1 MSMNRK
7 NNWNS
12 YGFALISKYRR
23 IILRSLLESP
33 KTPTQI
39 ANEHYCNVS
48 HISRALRE
56 LKEKGLVKCLN
67 PERRKGRVYAL
78 TDKGLRIAKR
88 LKTTSGKSQE

>member
-1 MSMNRK
+1 MAEK
-7 NNWNS
+7 NDWNS
-12 YGFALISKYRR
+12 YGFAFVSKYRR
-23 IILRSLLESP
+23 IILISLLESP

-39 ANEHYCNVS
+39 ANEHNCNVS

-67 PERRKGRVYAL
+67 PERRKGRIYAL
-78 TDKGLRIAKR
+78 TDKGLRITQR